1 MPLPAT
7 ASPVLVLPSILAADM
22 AHLGRDCARA
32 LDAGA
37 DGLHVD
43 VMDGHFVPN
52 LSMGPAVVKDLRRA
66 FPSAY
71 LHVHLMITDP
81 DRYAP
86 RFVEAGADLV
96 LVHAEVACDL
106 PATLR
111 AIRAAGARAGLTV
124 NPETPADVPAL
135 DACRGLL
142 DEILVMTVHPGFGG
156 QSFMPGPL
164 AKIPLLRAA
173 HPGVPVSVDGGVDLS
188 NAPAIAAAG
197 GTILAAGSSLF
208 RAPDMAA
215 AVAAMRAAATAAL
228 PR

>member
-1 MPLPAT
+1 MQPAP
-7 ASPVLVLPSILAADM
+7 APVLVLPSILAADM
-22 AHLGRDCARA
+22 AHLARDCARA

-37 DGLHVD
+37 AGLHVD

-71 LHVHLMITDP
+71 LHVHLMVTAP
-81 DRYAP
+81 DRYAL
-86 RFVEAGADLV
+86 RFLEAGADTV
-96 LVHAEVACDL
+96 LVHAESPCDL

-111 AIRAAGARAGLTV
+111 AIRAAGARAGITL
-124 NPETPADVPAL
+124 NPETPASAL
-135 DACRGLL
+135 DPFRGLV

-156 QSFMPGPL
+156 QAFMADQLP
-164 AKIPLLRAA
+164 KFPLLRAA
-173 HPGVPVSVDGGVDLS
+173 FPGVPLSVDGGVDLS
-188 NAPAIAAAG
+188 NAPQCAAAG
-197 GTILAAGSSLF
+197 ASILAAGSSLF

-215 AVAAMRAAATAAL
+215 AIAAMRASALAAF